1 MAITN
6 AQQARQLY
14 RIGGVG
20 GRAEEGPVE
29 RGGGRDPSAQFGRTS
44 EEQAAVK
51 AAAQPELAR
60 REELIGLG
68 DKTGLSSL
76 PSIFAKGLNLFKV

>member
-20 GRAEEGPVE
+20 GRAKEGPVE
-29 RGGGRDPSAQFGRTS
+29 RGGGRDPSAQFGRTP

-76 PSIFAKGLNLFKV
+76 PSI